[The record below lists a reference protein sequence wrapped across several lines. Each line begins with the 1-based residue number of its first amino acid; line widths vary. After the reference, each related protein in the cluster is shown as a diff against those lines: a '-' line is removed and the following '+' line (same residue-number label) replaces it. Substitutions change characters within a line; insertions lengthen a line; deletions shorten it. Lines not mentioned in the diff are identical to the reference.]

1 MKKLEAQ
8 AGFTMIET
16 MIVVVVASTL
26 AAVGVPSLRHLSASQ
41 NVRAAA
47 ARLQS
52 SLMLTRAEA
61 LKRNANVSVSPV
73 LTGQWNAGWKV
84 VNPDNGNNV
93 STYGALSSVT
103 ITGPGSVVFR
113 GSGRV
118 SDTADAMFRL
128 TSVDSTEMRCVQITL
143 SGVPTITSSGC

>member
-1 MKKLEAQ
+1 
-8 AGFTMIET
+8 MIET

>member
-1 MKKLEAQ
+1 MKILKAQ
-8 AGFTMIET
+8 AGFTMIEM
-16 MIVVVVASTL
+16 MIVVAVASIL
-26 AAVGVPSLRHLSASQ
+26 AAVGVPSLRHFSASQ
-41 NVRAAA
+41 SVRAAA
-47 ARLQS
+47 SRLQS

-73 LTGQWNAGWKV
+73 LAGHWNAGWKV

-118 SDTADAMFRL
+118 SDTANAMFRL

-143 SGVPTITSSGC
+143 SGVPTITNAGC